1 MGCAL
6 QFNLLSCAPP
16 RQPMVAMIRCHLSSL
31 MGRDKLNI
39 SDVARATGLNRSTV
53 TALYRETATRIE
65 LPAIERL
72 CALFKCNVGDL
83 LEVVPDSDKG
93 TP

>member
-1 MGCAL
+1 
-6 QFNLLSCAPP
+6 
-16 RQPMVAMIRCHLSSL
+16 MIRCHLSSL

-65 LPAIERL
+65 LPSIEQL
-72 CALFKCNVGDL
+72 CALFKCSVGEL
-83 LEVVPDSDKG
+83 LEVAPDNDKG
-93 TP
+93 AQ